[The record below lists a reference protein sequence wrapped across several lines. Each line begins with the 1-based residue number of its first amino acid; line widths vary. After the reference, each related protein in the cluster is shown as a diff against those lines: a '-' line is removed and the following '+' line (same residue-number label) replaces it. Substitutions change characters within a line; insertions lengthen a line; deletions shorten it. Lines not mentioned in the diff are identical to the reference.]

1 MNLNP
6 TKVHCCLRA
15 ERHCQSTTDGPG
27 KCSLSNRSPPRQ
39 TAALVVAELDLQGLR
54 PADDRCRLPSPVEH
68 AYRSRSRRRPA
79 RPRWSRRKLDALGES
94 SRATGPRAGV
104 HVTGSGVRW
113 SNTAPSR
120 LVLSSD
126 GRPVRSRSTS
136 CAAEMTVPT
145 ARRPSSIGASPVR
158 GGDRRRVDGRARS
171 STLWANRVERR
182 RAGPSVHVTGS
193 GVRSSDFAPSRL
205 LLGFR
210 GVSGS
215 RRQHEPRR
223 RDDGSYR
230 PPPVVDW
237 CLPGSRRRSAQ
248 RRWSRR
254 KLDALAE
261 SSRAAAGQG
270 QVCTSL
276 EAACGRVE
284 ANFRTSAA
292 RPNWCTALQGAASRP
307 VCDASL
313 LRAHAVGRLNGAY
326 LPVTCLRSTGILM
339 KTRWGKQAHTW
350 ELATGDPQ
358 PFSF

>member
-1 MNLNP
+1 MRSRQC
-6 TKVHCCLRA
+6 TSDVWGYLRTSILRRRIA
-15 ERHCQSTTDGPG
+15 ARVPDAIASIPQTVLAIAVSATDV
-27 KCSLSNRSPPRQ
+27 RPRQ
-39 TAALVVAELDLQGLR
+39 TAALVDVAPGLQGGR
-54 PADDRCRLPSPVEH
+54 PADDGCWLPVPVDRP
-68 AYRSRSRRRPA
+68 YRPRSRRRPA
-79 RPRWSRRKLDALGES
+79 RPRWSLRKLDAVGES
-94 SRATGPRAGV
+94 SRATGPGAG
-104 HVTGSGVRW
+104 
-113 SNTAPSR
+113 
-120 LVLSSD
+120 
-126 GRPVRSRSTS
+126 
-136 CAAEMTVPT
+136 
-145 ARRPSSIGASPVR
+145 
-158 GGDRRRVDGRARS
+158 
-171 STLWANRVERR
+171 
-182 RAGPSVHVTGS
+182 VHVTGS